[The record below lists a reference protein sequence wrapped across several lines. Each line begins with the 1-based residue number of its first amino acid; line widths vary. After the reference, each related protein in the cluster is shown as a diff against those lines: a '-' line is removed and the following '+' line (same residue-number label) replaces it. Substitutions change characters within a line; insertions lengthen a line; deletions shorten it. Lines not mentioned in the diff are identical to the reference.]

1 VKISVALPR
10 FKSKTEHVVN
20 DVFNLTQVKQNIR
33 KAMKRVAG
41 IFLIALLGG
50 AVSLG
55 LYKTFEKKQLYNH
68 SRPEGIPIR
77 QVSYNQSEAFNQPD
91 FEAAASIS
99 VHAVVHIKSE
109 FQKKSMVYDD
119 FFEFFNF
126 GGRTQPREYTTPY
139 SAMGSGVI
147 VSPDGYIVTNNHVVQ
162 EATNVT
168 VTLNDKREYK
178 ASVVGTD
185 PSTDLAL
192 IKIDEQSLPFLTYG
206 NSDEVKIGEW
216 VLAVGNPF
224 NLTSTVTAGIV
235 SAKARNI
242 NILGSQGAI
251 ESFIQTDAAINPG
264 NSGGALVNTRG
275 ELIGIN
281 AAIASGT
288 GYYTGYSFAIPV
300 NIVKKVV
307 GDFTKFGKIQRAYIG
322 VYYREIDDQF
332 AKEKG
337 FTDLRGI
344 YVDDV
349 VEGGPSAIAG
359 LKSGDVIIRID
370 NIPVNGKA
378 ELMELIG
385 QKNPGDKITIL
396 INRDGKEYEL
406 PLTLQSE
413 ESKIIAENENKA
425 VVQGATFEALSSKE
439 KEMLNIDYGFKILSL
454 VNGKLKS
461 AGISAGFILLS
472 VDRKP
477 VRSIQDLKQMLT
489 NREGGVLIEGLYPN
503 GLRAYYGIGL

>member
-1 VKISVALPR
+1 
-10 FKSKTEHVVN
+10 
-20 DVFNLTQVKQNIR
+20 
-33 KAMKRVAG
+33 MKRIAG
-41 IFLIALLGG
+41 IFLIALMGG
-50 AVSLG
+50 VVSLG
-55 LYKTFEKKQLYNH
+55 LYKAFEKKQHFYN
-68 SRPEGIPIR
+68 SRPEGIPIS
-77 QVSYNQSEAFNQPD
+77 QVSYNPSAAFNQPD
-91 FEAAASIS
+91 FEAAAAISI
-99 VHAVVHIKSE
+99 HAVVHIKSD
-109 FQKKSMVYDD
+109 FQKKSLVYDD

-126 GGRTQPREYTTPY
+126 GGRPQPREYSQPY
-139 SAMGSGVI
+139 SATGSGVI
-147 VSPDGYIVTNNHVVQ
+147 VSQDGYIVTNNHVVQ
-162 EATNVT
+162 EATDVNI
-168 VTLNDKREYK
+168 TLNDKREYK
-178 ASVVGTD
+178 AKIIATD

-192 IKIDEQSLPFLTYG
+192 IKIDEQGLPFMTYG

-235 SAKARNI
+235 SAKART

-307 GDFTKFGKIQRAYIG
+307 GDFMKYGKIQRVYMG

-344 YVDDV
+344 YVNDV
-349 VEGGPSAIAG
+349 VEGGPAAIAG
-359 LKSGDVIIRID
+359 MKSGDVIIRID
-370 NIPVNGKA
+370 NLPVNGKA
-378 ELMELIG
+378 ELNELIN
-385 QKNPGDKITIL
+385 QKNPGDKISVI
-396 INRDGKEYEL
+396 INRDGQENEL
-406 PLTLQSE
+406 ALTLQSE
-413 ESKIIAENENKA
+413 DSRLVAESNNKIVI
-425 VVQGATFEALSSKE
+425 QGATFEALSSNE
-439 KEMLNIDYGFKILSL
+439 KARLNIDYGFKITSL
-454 VNGKLKS
+454 ASGKLKN

-472 VDRKP
+472 VDRIP
-477 VRSIQDLKQMLT
+477 LRSTRDLQETLT
-489 NREGGVLIEGLYPN
+489 NRQGGVLIEGLYPN

>member
-1 VKISVALPR
+1 
-10 FKSKTEHVVN
+10 
-20 DVFNLTQVKQNIR
+20 
-33 KAMKRVAG
+33 MKRIAG
-41 IFLIALLGG
+41 LFLIALVGG
-50 AVSLG
+50 FSAIG
-55 LYKTFEKKQLYNH
+55 IYKAFENRQLTFA
-68 SRPEGIPIR
+68 SRPQGIPVQ
-77 QVSYNQSEAFNQPD
+77 QVNYNPSAAFNLPD
-91 FEAAASIS
+91 FEQSASMS

-109 FQKKSMVYDD
+109 FQKKSLVYDD

-126 GGRTQPREYTTPY
+126 GGRPQPREYTTPY

-147 VSPDGYIVTNNHVVQ
+147 VSADGYIVTNNHVVQ
-162 EATNVT
+162 EAVNVT

-178 ASVVGTD
+178 AEIIGTD

-192 IKIDEQSLPFLTYG
+192 IKVEESGLPFLSYG
-206 NSDEVKIGEW
+206 NSDDVKIGEW

-242 NILGSQGAI
+242 NILGSKGAI
-251 ESFIQTDAAINPG
+251 ESFIQTDAAVNSG

-307 GDFTKFGKIQRAYIG
+307 NDFMKHGKIQRAYLG
-322 VYYREIDDQF
+322 VYFREIDDQF
-332 AKEKG
+332 ARDKG
-337 FTDLRGI
+337 LSDLRGI
-344 YVDDV
+344 YIDDV
-349 VEGGPSAIAG
+349 VDGGSAQLAG
-359 LKSGDVIIRID
+359 IKGGDIIMKID
-370 NIPVNGKA
+370 NLHVNGKS
-378 ELMELIG
+378 ELMEVIG
-385 QKNPGDKITIL
+385 QKNPGDKVTVTVS
-396 INRDGKEYEL
+396 RDGKDFDL

-413 ESKIIAENENKA
+413 ETKVIAENNAKI
-425 VVQGATFEALSSKE
+425 VVQGATFEPLTDSE
-439 KEMLNIDYGFKILSL
+439 KRKFNLDYGFKVVS
-454 VNGKLKS
+454 VGTGKLKT
-461 AGISAGFILLS
+461 AGINSGFILLT

-477 VRSIQDLKQMLT
+477 MRSVQELKQSLASHS
-489 NREGGVLIEGLYPN
+489 GGVLIEGIYSN

>member
-1 VKISVALPR
+1 
-10 FKSKTEHVVN
+10 
-20 DVFNLTQVKQNIR
+20 
-33 KAMKRVAG
+33 MKRIFG
-41 IFLIALLGG
+41 IFLIAFAGG
-50 AVSLG
+50 VVSLG
-55 LYKTFEKKQLYNH
+55 LYKAFEKKPSPYYY
-68 SRPEGIPIR
+68 R
-77 QVSYNQSEAFNQPD
+77 QEAMPVQKVSYNPSASFDLLD
-91 FEAAASIS
+91 FEAAASMS

-126 GGRTQPREYTTPY
+126 GQRSTPREYISPY
-139 SAMGSGVI
+139 TAMGSGVI

-162 EATNVT
+162 EARDIV
-168 VTLNDKREYK
+168 VTLNDKRSYK
-178 ASVVGTD
+178 ASIVGTD

-192 IKIDEQSLPFLTYG
+192 IKIDEKELPFMTYG

-288 GYYTGYSFAIPV
+288 GFYTGYSFAIPV

-307 GDFTKFGKIQRAYIG
+307 GDFMKFGRIQRAYLG
-322 VYYREIDDQF
+322 LYFREIDEQL
-332 AKEKG
+332 AKSQG
-337 FTDLRGI
+337 ITDFRGV

-349 VEGGPSAIAG
+349 VDGGAADKAG
-359 LKSGDVIIRID
+359 IRKGDVIVRLQS
-370 NIPVNGKA
+370 IPVNGKS
-378 ELMELIG
+378 ELMEFVG
-385 QKNPGDKITIL
+385 QHNPGDQVTVTVV
-396 INRDGKEYEL
+396 REGKEYDL
-406 PLTLQSE
+406 PLTFITQDE
-413 ESKIIAENENKA
+413 RTAGVHEDKIIIH
-425 VVQGATFEALSSKE
+425 GATFEPLSAD
-439 KEMLNIDYGFKILSL
+439 EMKKQNLDYGFKITHIE
-454 VNGKLKS
+454 NGKLRA
-461 AGISAGFILLS
+461 AGIQPGFILLS
-472 VDRKP
+472 VDRQA
-477 VRSIQDLKQMLT
+477 VRSTADLKEALT
-489 NREGGVLIEGLYPN
+489 KRGGGVLIEGIYPN

>member
-1 VKISVALPR
+1 
-10 FKSKTEHVVN
+10 
-20 DVFNLTQVKQNIR
+20 
-33 KAMKRVAG
+33 MKRIAG
-41 IFLIALLGG
+41 IFLIAMIGG

-55 LYKTFEKKQLYNH
+55 LYKAFERRQIYSN

-77 QVSYNQSEAFNQPD
+77 QVNYNPSAAFNQPD
-91 FEAAASIS
+91 FEAAAAAS

-119 FFEFFNF
+119 FFGLFNF
-126 GGRTQPREYTTPY
+126 GGPQQPREYISPY
-139 SAMGSGVI
+139 TAMGSGVI

-162 EATNVT
+162 EATNIV
-168 VTLNDKREYK
+168 VTLNDKRVYQGK
-178 ASVVGTD
+178 IVGTD
-185 PSTDLAL
+185 PSSDLAL
-192 IKIDEQSLPFLTYG
+192 IKIDEQALPFLSYG
-206 NSDEVKIGEW
+206 NSDDVKIGEW

-251 ESFIQTDAAINPG
+251 ESFIQTDAAVNSG

-281 AAIASGT
+281 AAIASGN

-300 NIVKKVV
+300 NIVKKVA
-307 GDFTKFGKIQRAYIG
+307 GDLMKYGKIQRAYLG

-344 YVDDV
+344 YIDDV
-349 VEGGPSAIAG
+349 VAGGPAAG
-359 LKSGDVIIRID
+359 AGVKAGDVIIRID
-370 NIPVNGKA
+370 NMPVNGKA

-385 QKNPGDKITIL
+385 QKNPGDKVMLI
-396 INRDGKEYEL
+396 INRSGKEYEMA
-406 PLTLQSE
+406 LTMQNE
-413 ESKIIAENENKA
+413 EAQTASVKNEEMIIL
-425 VVQGATFEALSSKE
+425 QGATFQLLTPGELSKYS
-439 KEMLNIDYGFKILSL
+439 LDYGFKIVSL
-454 VNGKLKS
+454 GNGKLKS
-461 AGISAGFILLS
+461 AGISPGFIILS

-477 VRSIQDLKQMLT
+477 LRTLQDLRESLA
-489 NREGGVLIEGLYPN
+489 NRQGGVLIEGVYPN

>member
-1 VKISVALPR
+1 
-10 FKSKTEHVVN
+10 
-20 DVFNLTQVKQNIR
+20 
-33 KAMKRVAG
+33 MKRIAG
-41 IFLIALLGG
+41 VFLIAMIGG

-55 LYKTFEKKQLYNH
+55 LYKTFEKKQSYFIN
-68 SRPEGIPIR
+68 RPEGIPIR
-77 QVSYNQSEAFNQPD
+77 KVGYNPSAAFNQPD
-91 FEAAASIS
+91 FEAAAAIS
-99 VHAVVHIKSE
+99 VHAVVHIVSE
-109 FQKKSMVYDD
+109 FQKKSLVYDD

-126 GGRTQPREYTTPY
+126 GGHQQPREYVSPY
-139 SAMGSGVI
+139 TAMGSGVI
-147 VSPDGYIVTNNHVVQ
+147 ISPEGYIVTNNHVVQ
-162 EATNVT
+162 EATAIM

-178 ASVVGTD
+178 ATIVGTD

-192 IKIDEQSLPFLTYG
+192 IKIDEKGLPFLTYG

-300 NIVKKVV
+300 NVAKKVV
-307 GDFTKFGKIQRAYIG
+307 NDFMKFGKIQRAFLG
-322 VYYREIDDQF
+322 LYYREIDDQF

-344 YVDDV
+344 YIDDV
-349 VEGGPSAIAG
+349 VEGGPAAVAG
-359 LKSGDVIIRID
+359 IKAGDVIIRID
-370 NIPVNGKA
+370 NNPVNGKA
-378 ELMELIG
+378 ELMEFIG
-385 QKNPGDKITIL
+385 QKNPGC
-396 INRDGKEYEL
+396 NGMHGCVR
-406 PLTLQSE
+406 TL
-413 ESKIIAENENKA
+413 
-425 VVQGATFEALSSKE
+425 
-439 KEMLNIDYGFKILSL
+439 
-454 VNGKLKS
+454 S
-461 AGISAGFILLS
+461 A
-472 VDRKP
+472 
-477 VRSIQDLKQMLT
+477 
-489 NREGGVLIEGLYPN
+489 
-503 GLRAYYGIGL
+503 

>member
-1 VKISVALPR
+1 
-10 FKSKTEHVVN
+10 
-20 DVFNLTQVKQNIR
+20 
-33 KAMKRVAG
+33 MKRIAG
-41 IFLIALLGG
+41 IFLIAMFGG
-50 AVSLG
+50 VVSVG
-55 LYKTFEKKQLYNH
+55 LYKAFEKKQYILN
-68 SRPEGIPIR
+68 SRPGGIPVR
-77 QVSYNQSEAFNQPD
+77 QVSYNPGAAFNQPD
-91 FEAAASIS
+91 FEAAAASS
-99 VHAVVHIKSE
+99 LHAVVHIKSE
-109 FQKKSMVYDD
+109 FQKKSLVYDD

-126 GGRTQPREYTTPY
+126 GGRPQPREYSQPY

-162 EATNVT
+162 EATNIN

-178 ASVVGTD
+178 AKVIGTD

-192 IKIDEQSLPFLTYG
+192 IKIDEQELPFLSYG
-206 NSDEVKIGEW
+206 NSDDVKIGEW

-242 NILGSQGAI
+242 NILGSRGAI

-307 GDFTKFGKIQRAYIG
+307 GDFMKFGKIQRAYIG

-337 FTDLRGI
+337 FSDLRGI

-349 VEGGPSAIAG
+349 VEGGPAAVAG
-359 LKSGDVIIRID
+359 LKGGDVIIRID
-370 NIPVNGKA
+370 NNPVNGKA
-378 ELMELIG
+378 ELMEMIG
-385 QKNPGDKITIL
+385 QKNPGDKVTVIV
-396 INRDGKEYEL
+396 NRNGKEYEL
-406 PLTLQSE
+406 ALTMQSE
-413 ESKIIAENENKA
+413 DSKEVAEKSNKA
-425 VVQGATFEALSSKE
+425 TIQGATFEALSANE
-439 KEMLNIDYGFKILSL
+439 KAALNIDYGFKITALT
-454 VNGKLKS
+454 NGKLKN
-461 AGISAGFILLS
+461 AGISAGFILLT

-477 VRSIQDLKQMLT
+477 ARSIQDLKETLT
-489 NREGGVLIEGLYPN
+489 NRQGGVLIEGVYPN